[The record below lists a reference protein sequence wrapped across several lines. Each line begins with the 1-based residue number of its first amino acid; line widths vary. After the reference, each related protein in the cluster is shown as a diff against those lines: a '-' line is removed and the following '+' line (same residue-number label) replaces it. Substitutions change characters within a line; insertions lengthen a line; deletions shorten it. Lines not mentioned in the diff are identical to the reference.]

1 MPDNRVSIGRLKA
14 RLSEYLRRARAGEGV
29 VVTDR
34 GRPVARLVGLEG
46 AGALEGRTA
55 ELVRAGMARLPKRP
69 LDPGFLKWPRPSDPD
84 GRSLEAVLEERAE
97 GW

>member
-1 MPDNRVSIGRLKA
+1 MIQERVSIGRLKA
-14 RLSEYLRRARAGEGV
+14 RLSEYLRRATAGGEV

-46 AGALEGRTA
+46 QLDLEGRMLD
-55 ELVRAGMARLPKRP
+55 LVESGKAQRPRQP
-69 LDPGFLKWPRPSDPD
+69 LDLDLLQRLRPSDPD

-97 GW
+97 GR

>member
-1 MPDNRVSIGRLKA
+1 MSSERVSIGRLKA

-29 VVTDR
+29 VVTHR
-34 GRPVARLVGLEG
+34 GRPVARLIGLEG
-46 AGALEGRTA
+46 DGALESRVE
-55 ELVRAGMARLPKRP
+55 ELVQAGLARLPARP
-69 LDPGFLKWPRPSDPD
+69 LDAGVLARQRPSDPD